1 LKKSAVKQI
10 IDNLLNYYEVL
21 TITELADIIGV
32 SQSTISSWVNRN
44 SVSAIVKRCK
54 QLKLPLEIYDVP
66 HSTDFNLA
74 QIEGIKNIISLSEI
88 EKYNIESS
96 DFDYLVNKFSDFIF
110 MKIIFQKIEYIYQ
123 LENLPGSQ
131 LDDHTTTDADIEE
144 GEIKYGKKSLFKYI
158 FHSIQS
164 ADWKYFNKLENFPY
178 IFKNN
183 NEIDELVDLFV
194 IDGKNYNDEHD
205 VKPSEYQ
212 IDIYKNEILDAV
224 KKHFVFSDL
233 RTIQFLKEHIDVIIA
248 KFGIWLEEQHKVN
261 LDDLESRNFQSYLDD
276 IYNGNVKLQ
285 PGEDLPSYVFY
296 DDPRKKDTFY
306 EI

>member
-1 LKKSAVKQI
+1 MKKSAVKQI

-66 HSTDFNLA
+66 QSTDFDLA

-96 DFDYLVNKFSDFIF
+96 DFNYLVNKFSDLIL

-131 LDDHTTTDADIEE
+131 LNDHTTTDADIEE
-144 GEIKYGKKSLFKYI
+144 GEIKYGKKSLFKYV

-164 ADWKYFNKLENFPY
+164 ADWKYFNKLESFPY

-194 IDGKNYNDEHD
+194 IDGKNSNDGYGL
-205 VKPSEYQ
+205 KPSEYQ

-224 KKHFVFSDL
+224 KKHFVFSDI
-233 RTIQFLKEHIDVIIA
+233 RTIQFLKEHIDIIIA
-248 KFGIWLEEQHKVN
+248 KFEIWLEVQHKVN
-261 LDDLESRNFQSYLDD
+261 LDNIEHNIFLANLDQ
-276 IYNGNVKLQ
+276 IYSGNIELG
-285 PGEDLPSYVFY
+285 PTEDLPSYVFY